1 MHARSSMAASADSF
15 RVYLGAGLCESAV
28 VLIAIGA
35 NIQRYALDRI
45 SPARRI
51 CNIVSARSLLWLCGL
66 SVYFT
71 ANVIYTIALVFAP
84 ASLCATLMAT
94 IVPINALTSRL
105 ILGEKLQ
112 LVDIQGGLA
121 ITGGICLAAY
131 AAPYTNDEYDAEQ
144 LQRLFFAPD
153 SVWLLL
159 AQISAVLTLAVIV
172 LAHESECC
180 CAPACLS
187 PAMPFAYPVVIGLLE
202 SLVQTAQKGGSSLLA
217 QTLGGGASPIDSD
230 GIFWYVMGA
239 WGLTSLLVV
248 WWLRKGLSMIEASRL
263 LPIEYGTFTASSVV
277 AGLVVYDEAQYVSKP
292 HRVLMTIGVVLVAL
306 GCAFV
311 GSRRALRCEVR
322 WTSDSAEAEEAAARE
337 ASLRETLLYPPQG
350 NGKRQQQQ
358 KYAKPQQQQA
368 VPHGLQLH

>member
-1 MHARSSMAASADSF
+1 
-15 RVYLGAGLCESAV
+15 
-28 VLIAIGA
+28 
-35 NIQRYALDRI
+35 
-45 SPARRI
+45 
-51 CNIVSARSLLWLCGL
+51 
-66 SVYFT
+66 
-71 ANVIYTIALVFAP
+71 
-84 ASLCATLMAT
+84 
-94 IVPINALTSRL
+94 
-105 ILGEKLQ
+105 
-112 LVDIQGGLA
+112 
-121 ITGGICLAAY
+121 
-131 AAPYTNDEYDAEQ
+131 
-144 LQRLFFAPD
+144 
-153 SVWLLL
+153 
-159 AQISAVLTLAVIV
+159 
-172 LAHESECC
+172 
-180 CAPACLS
+180 
-187 PAMPFAYPVVIGLLE
+187 MPFAYPVVIGLLE